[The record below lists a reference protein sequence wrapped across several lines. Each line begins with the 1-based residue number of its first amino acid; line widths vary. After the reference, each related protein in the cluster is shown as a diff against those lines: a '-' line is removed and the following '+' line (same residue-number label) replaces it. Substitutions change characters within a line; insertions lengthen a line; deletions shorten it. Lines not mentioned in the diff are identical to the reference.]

1 MKKELLTNNNGTSI
15 KSWLLHI
22 TTMTAIYILLVLGTV
37 LLIDGIYKKSDEGNI
52 FTGRTYMDAPEI
64 DSRVFIKS
72 DKDIYGKFLDIEI
85 EGLDGYDFLGKIWR
99 E

>member
-37 LLIDGIYKKSDEGNI
+37 LLIDGIYNKTLLSNLEY
-52 FTGRTYMDAPEI
+52 FAPII
-64 DSRVFIKS
+64 DSCAALIFAGSIPKISGEIKEAVETI
-72 DKDIYGKFLDIEI
+72 KNKFKKKEDE
-85 EGLDGYDFLGKIWR
+85 
-99 E
+99 